1 MPAPARLI
9 TLDLGSQTLGLAEF
23 RATPGGITLL
33 NYRLRETPLD
43 PETGQR
49 RDAHLVLHE
58 TAAVLRD
65 MMHEMQVH
73 HCQVNYAVPAQSVFT
88 RFVKLPA
95 LDATKVDKI
104 IAFEAQQ
111 NVPFPIDEV
120 VWDYQLVGGG
130 LGEQIQV
137 VIVAIKRDLLDEIN
151 NAVEETGLQARIV
164 GVASMALYNAFRYN
178 YPDLGDCSLLLDIGA
193 RTANVFF
200 IEPGKFF
207 LRSISFGGSTI
218 TAAIAR
224 EFNESFAA
232 AETRKKRDGF
242 VGLGGAHAEPADP
255 DIARVSKIARS
266 TMTRLHA
273 ELMRSVTHYRA
284 QQGGNRPARIFLCGG
299 GAGMPYMREFFH
311 EKFQVPIEFFNPLQN
326 VTVSESRPGGMQ
338 DVAGSAHLLGELV
351 GLALRSVTVC
361 PVKLSLLPA
370 SVVRR
375 HDLEKRRPFFIAAA
389 ACILLALLGW
399 SAYYTGAAQVAQRT
413 TQAIRQKNEL
423 MRVPEARLEK
433 LKKQLTPLDDIATPL
448 IAAVNDRNFWPE
460 ILDDLNSHLPES
472 DIWITELAATS
483 GGKLLGVSEKRAG
496 EAVPTSPP
504 TPAGPKGK
512 PAAAGQNV
520 IDGIIVRGLY
530 LYNPKQQEIVVD
542 YLRNLASSP
551 LFVINAKTPERVI
564 KSNSVPNDTEWA
576 FPYELQLTLRK
587 PVKMP

>member
-9 TLDLGSQTLGLAEF
+9 TLNLGSQTVGLAEF
-23 RATPGGITLL
+23 RADRGGLVLI
-33 NYRLRETPLD
+33 NYRLRETSLD

-49 RDAHLVLHE
+49 RDAHLALHE
-58 TAAVLRD
+58 TAAVLRE
-65 MMHEMQVH
+65 MMREMQIH
-73 HCQVNYAVPAQSVFT
+73 HAPVNYAIPSQAVFA

-95 LDATKVDKI
+95 LDATKIDKI

-130 LGEQIQV
+130 LVEQIQV
-137 VIVAIKRDLLDEIN
+137 MIVAIKRDLLDEIN
-151 NAVEETGLQARIV
+151 NSVEETGLQTRIV
-164 GVASMALYNAFRYN
+164 GVASMALYNAFRYS
-178 YPDLGDCSLLLDIGA
+178 YPDMGDCSLLLDIGA
-193 RTANVFF
+193 RTTNILF
-200 IEPGKFF
+200 IEPGRFF
-207 LRSISFGGSTI
+207 LRSIPLGGTAI

-242 VGLGGAHAEPADP
+242 VGLGGAYAEPVDA

-284 QQGGNRPARIFLCGG
+284 QQEGNPTARIFLCGG

-311 EKFQVPIEFFNPLQN
+311 EKFQVPIEYFNPLQN
-326 VTVSESRPGGMQ
+326 VTVSESCLSGTQ
-338 DVAGSAHLLGELV
+338 DVARSTHLLGELV

-361 PVKLSLLPA
+361 PVELNLRPG

-389 ACILLALLGW
+389 ACILIALLGW
-399 SAYYTGAAQVAQRT
+399 SLYYTRAAHVAQQT
-413 TQAIRQKNEL
+413 AQIFRQKNDTMHVAEL
-423 MRVPEARLEK
+423 RLDK
-433 LKKQLTPLDDIATPL
+433 LKKQITALDNTATPL
-448 IAAVNDRNFWPE
+448 IAAVNDRNFWPQ
-460 ILDDLNSHLPES
+460 ILEQLNARLPES

-483 GGKLLGVSEKRAG
+483 GGKLMGVSEKRAA
-496 EAVPTSPP
+496 EIASTPP
-504 TPAGPKGK
+504 PAPAGP
-512 PAAAGQNV
+512 AAKTPNAGPKV
-520 IDGIIVRGLY
+520 IDGINVRGLY

-551 LFVINAKTPERVI
+551 LFVINAKTPERFI
-564 KSNSVPNDTEWA
+564 QSNSVPNDTEWA
-576 FPYELQLTLRK
+576 FPYELQLTLRN
-587 PVKMP
+587 PVKLP